1 MLWYLIESKVFVN
14 QQVGSITNSL
24 GRFQMR
30 FLMHIAPVFLCV
42 ALFFSQAKADI
53 LLYDTG
59 ATSSDYSNTGAAVG
73 QFGANLFSRGQ
84 SFTNSVNATTITSI
98 NVWLSATVPLSGT
111 FNLSLFSSSGAPGTN
126 AVPLGLQATTGPISA
141 SGLGLTTAAQ
151 LISFDNLNWAI
162 DGSASTYFF
171 VFDTTDMTSSSNNYF
186 IWQNSVPVVSGQNG
200 AFSTNFTTWSH
211 SAVTG
216 AAQVYA
222 TVPEPGTWILMVLG
236 LSMAGAFGG
245 LRVIRRRLFPVQIN
259 PGC

>member
-1 MLWYLIESKVFVN
+1 
-14 QQVGSITNSL
+14 
-24 GRFQMR
+24 MR
-30 FLMHIAPVFLCV
+30 FFTHVSPVFLCA
-42 ALFFSQAKADI
+42 ALFFSGAKADI

-59 ATSSDYSNTGAAVG
+59 TNSSDYSNSGGVVG
-73 QFGANLFSRGQ
+73 KSGANLFSRGQ

-126 AVPLGLQATTGPISA
+126 AVPLNQLATTGPISA

-151 LISFDNLNWAI
+151 LISFDNLNWAL
-162 DGSASTYFF
+162 DGSALTYFF
-171 VFDTTDMTSSSNNYF
+171 VFDTTGMTSSSNNYF

-200 AFSTNFTTWSH
+200 AYSTNFTTWSH
-211 SAVTG
+211 STATG

-222 TVPEPGTWILMVLG
+222 TVPEPGTWILMALG